1 MSKKIVV
8 ITGVSGSGKTSAIKA
23 LEDLG
28 FFCVDNLPVEL
39 FPKFLE
45 LAEKRDLDVALGVD
59 IRSQLIGGDFSNL
72 LTSLKE
78 RIEVLFLEARKEILI
93 RRFNETKR
101 KHPMRDVKSVAEGIE
116 KELHWIE
123 SIRQHATDIIDT
135 SHLTVHDLRRLIQ
148 KKYSSGGR
156 ELRVN
161 IISFGYRH
169 GLPLD
174 ADIVM
179 DTRCLP
185 NPYYE
190 ESLKDL
196 TGRDEDVIEYLKKT
210 PAATHLLKHYYS
222 LFDELLPLYEKEGKS
237 YLTIAIGCTAGR
249 HRSVYIASQLID
261 FFKKKD
267 FETHLNDRDINKS

>member
-1 MSKKIVV
+1 MKKIVV
-8 ITGVSGSGKTSAIKA
+8 ITGVSGSGKTSAIKV

-45 LAEKRDLDVALGVD
+45 LAEKRDLDVALGLDV
-59 IRSQLIGGDFSNL
+59 RSQLIGGDFSNL
-72 LTSLKE
+72 LTSLKG
-78 RIEVLFLEARKEILI
+78 RIEVLFIEARKEILI
-93 RRFNETKR
+93 RRFNETRR
-101 KHPMRDVKSVAEGIE
+101 KHPMREVKSVTEGIE
-116 KELHWIE
+116 KELQWIE

-135 SHLTVHDLRRLIQ
+135 SHLTVHDLKNLIQ
-148 KKYSSGGR
+148 KRYGSQEQR
-156 ELRVN
+156 LRVN

-190 ESLKDL
+190 ENLRDF
-196 TGRDEDVIEYLKKT
+196 TGNDQVVIDYFKKAPT
-210 PAATHLLKHYYS
+210 VMNLLKHYYS

-237 YLTIAIGCTAGR
+237 YLTIGIGCTAGR

-261 FFKKKD
+261 FFKKKG
-267 FETHLNDRDINKS
+267 FEAHLNDRDINKS